1 MVSTTFNPAT
11 VIAAVDA
18 RGRVTRRVTVPGYGP
33 LNSADDLTV
42 GPDGVAYV
50 TLNAAGRIVRVD
62 LDSGPVLHHRFGADH
77 AVVGT
82 FRCRAGLGQPIA
94 VRDELPGYAH
104 PADTTMKM
112 MPR

>member
-62 LDSGPVLHHRFGADH
+62 LDSGRSCTIASGLITPSSVRFGAGPGWDSRSLY
-77 AVVGT
+77 VTSFLGT
-82 FRCRAGLGQPIA
+82 LTRL
-94 VRDELPGYAH
+94 
-104 PADTTMKM
+104 T
-112 MPR
+112 PR